1 MIFLKISTR
10 KIIMIA
16 LFAALTAIGS
26 IITIPIG
33 PVPITLQNMFPML
46 AGLILGSE
54 AGAMSQLIY
63 VLLGIIG
70 LPVFAGGTGG
80 INSVF
85 SPSFGYLL
93 GFILAAFIIGKISE
107 KAGKLTLIKSFIICI
122 IGTITIY
129 LIGIPYL
136 YIILHNVLGEK
147 ITIAYAIKIGFV
159 LFIPGDIFKII
170 VVAFITNKVVPLLR
184 RQSLIGSK

>member
-1 MIFLKISTR
+1 MKISTR